1 MNSLNLL
8 RAGVKLKAG
17 VKLETA
23 KEKRAAYSKA
33 YYDTHKASLSVDAKK
48 KRAEAKRAQQFL
60 QSFRDILSTQSSDF
74 DKLG

>member
-17 VKLETA
+17 VKPETA

-33 YYDTHKASLSVDAKK
+33 YYDTHKASLSVAAKK
-48 KRAEAKRAQQFL
+48 KACRGKAC
-60 QSFRDILSTQSSDF
+60 
-74 DKLG
+74 